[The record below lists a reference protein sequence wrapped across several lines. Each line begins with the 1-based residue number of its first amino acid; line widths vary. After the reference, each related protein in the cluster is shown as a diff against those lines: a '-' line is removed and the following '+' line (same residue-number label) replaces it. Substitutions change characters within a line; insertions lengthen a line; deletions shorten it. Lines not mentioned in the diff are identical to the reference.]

1 MSASEGKA
9 DVLVTSF
16 FTDQAAFLTSMRRYD
31 SYVFDWK
38 RLAQSLLYFVVRIAL
53 LPLGSARYKIE
64 PRTNHQP
71 RLGGVFFLAPFIFR
85 KISEKSLFENAAV

>member
-1 MSASEGKA
+1 MSALERKA

-16 FTDQAAFLTSMRRYD
+16 FTGQAAFLTSMRRYD

-38 RLAQSLLYFVVRIAL
+38 RVAQSLLYFVVSIAL

-71 RLGGVFFLAPFIFR
+71 RPGGVFFSAPFIFR
-85 KISEKSLFENAAV
+85 KNFRKIPFENAAV